1 MASPPMNPALLAPR
15 FPDLTG
21 IAYVTGGGQKS
32 VYRALHAKHGPVA
45 LKIFS
50 DFADPQRARREV
62 EAVQQIGCQNVP
74 SIFATGFLAGA
85 PKPCLWL
92 IEPWLDGDNLRS
104 RLATGALSDDL
115 VLLVARDVSYVLSE
129 AEKKH
134 IVHRDVKPENIFVDS
149 MNSKCW
155 LLDFGI
161 ARHLERSTLTRAG
174 AGQGPLSP
182 GYAPPEQIQN
192 YTDKIDCRAD
202 LFALGVTLY
211 EALMGVNPFTQGTT
225 DLNEILRRVMKT
237 ELPRPARDID
247 TAGQFSD
254 LIVMMT
260 RARRSL
266 RPRAAA
272 KVHSW
277 ISAIRP

>member
-1 MASPPMNPALLAPR
+1 
-15 FPDLTG
+15 
-21 IAYVTGGGQKS
+21 
-32 VYRALHAKHGPVA
+32 
-45 LKIFS
+45 
-50 DFADPQRARREV
+50 
-62 EAVQQIGCQNVP
+62 
-74 SIFATGFLAGA
+74 
-85 PKPCLWL
+85 
-92 IEPWLDGDNLRS
+92 
-104 RLATGALSDDL
+104 
-115 VLLVARDVSYVLSE
+115 
-129 AEKKH
+129 
-134 IVHRDVKPENIFVDS
+134 VKPENIFVDS
-149 MNSKCW
+149 SNSKCW

-192 YTDKIDCRAD
+192 YTDKIDCRTD

-254 LIVMMT
+254 LVVVMT

-266 RPRAAA
+266 RPRTAA
-272 KVHSW
+272 KARSW